1 MVGGGQVLS
10 PIRSHQHM
18 RAGTRAQHVADYGAT
33 HPGTPHT
40 IRMRGGEEGG
50 GWVSSAR
57 VDVCSHNTKRFIV
70 ALTYAEEETSRS
82 LIASDLSWRTLDI
95 VQGHSLRWLVEIFQP
110 HYDSSKPL
118 SLPAA

>member
-50 GWVSSAR
+50 DGSAAR
-57 VDVCSHNTKRFIV
+57 V
-70 ALTYAEEETSRS
+70 
-82 LIASDLSWRTLDI
+82 
-95 VQGHSLRWLVEIFQP
+95 
-110 HYDSSKPL
+110 
-118 SLPAA
+118 

>member
-50 GWVSSAR
+50 DNAV
-57 VDVCSHNTKRFIV
+57 
-70 ALTYAEEETSRS
+70 
-82 LIASDLSWRTLDI
+82 DLSNNIMGAWA
-95 VQGHSLRWLVEIFQP
+95 SK
-110 HYDSSKPL
+110 DSCNDSVRRRRKMPQKNDDSCRVL
-118 SLPAA
+118 